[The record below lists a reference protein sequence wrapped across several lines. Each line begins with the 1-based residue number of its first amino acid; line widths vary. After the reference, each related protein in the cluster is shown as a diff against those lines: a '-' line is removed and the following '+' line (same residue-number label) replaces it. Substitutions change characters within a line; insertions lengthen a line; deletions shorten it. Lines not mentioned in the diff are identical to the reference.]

1 MCTVGSSKGCANPQ
15 TSNTSEATWWSERN
29 SVDSPTLTTK
39 HYQHQFY
46 LFHSYW
52 VIRTCNSKHS
62 INVSL
67 SSNYGMFIIFC
78 TNFSS
83 QDCWPTAACYVDVYG
98 VYSSSTP
105 SVYPQPHPHPERPF
119 TIESPWGLSM
129 SFYESLLLKSPA
141 CWSTNSVLFMFFL
154 HKHNKVLY
162 RKYILTLKITWF
174 TQNQILFLLL
184 KYRVCTYLRLNITCR
199 FKWEIQDSLSY
210 NF

>member
-1 MCTVGSSKGCANPQ
+1 MCQ
-15 TSNTSEATWWSERN
+15 
-29 SVDSPTLTTK
+29 
-39 HYQHQFY
+39 
-46 LFHSYW
+46 
-52 VIRTCNSKHS
+52 
-62 INVSL
+62 

-83 QDCWPTAACYVDVYG
+83 PDCWPTAACYVDVYG

-119 TIESPWGLSM
+119 TIESPRVFAEDCYSSRLHVDQWTA
-129 SFYESLLLKSPA
+129 FY
-141 CWSTNSVLFMFFL
+141 FL

-184 KYRVCTYLRLNITCR
+184 KYRVCTCLRLNITDLNGR
-199 FKWEIQDSLSY
+199 FNTLYLIQLLDQGHNDIHQKVLSE
-210 NF
+210 